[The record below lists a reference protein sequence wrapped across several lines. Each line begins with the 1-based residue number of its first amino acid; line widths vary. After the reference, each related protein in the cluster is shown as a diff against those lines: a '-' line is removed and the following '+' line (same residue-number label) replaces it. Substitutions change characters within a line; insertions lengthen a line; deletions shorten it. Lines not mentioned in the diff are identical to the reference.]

1 MFLELPRTKTR
12 VNGICSS
19 LRVHIIRIDLLL
31 SSFHAKPR
39 PHLLLQA
46 LVLVAVVAVQR
57 LQLLDH
63 RLALFQE
70 TGPRVLCY
78 PEEIGSRYFEPTW
91 SNIGHV
97 DSTRARQSVVK
108 PILVTTIILSSPQ
121 LYHNQSM
128 KLRNLT
134 DI

>member
-1 MFLELPRTKTR
+1 MEM
-12 VNGICSS
+12 
-19 LRVHIIRIDLLL
+19 
-31 SSFHAKPR
+31 
-39 PHLLLQA
+39 A